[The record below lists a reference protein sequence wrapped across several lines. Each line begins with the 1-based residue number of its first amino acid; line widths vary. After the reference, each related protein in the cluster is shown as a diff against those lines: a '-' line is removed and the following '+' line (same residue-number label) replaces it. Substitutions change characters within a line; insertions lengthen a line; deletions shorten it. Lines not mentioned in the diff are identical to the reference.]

1 MYNRPMKQ
9 HDFLSDLLSN
19 QSRAKIIRLFVLN
32 ESESFTAIDI
42 AKRTG
47 IPSGTVEKE
56 AKELERMSIIK
67 IDKTS
72 DKVFLE
78 KEAKAKKGKPRTV
91 WTYNMNG
98 KFGRPLSTFVHE
110 VAPAQFKEV
119 EDALKGTGRLSAIV
133 LSGIFTGDPTR
144 PADLLIV
151 GDYIN
156 ERRLERAVKSFE
168 PRFGREIRYA
178 VLSTPEFRYRIT
190 ISDKL
195 VRDTLDFPH
204 RIILNKGNLL

>member
-1 MYNRPMKQ
+1 MKH
-9 HDFLSDLLSN
+9 HDFLSDLLAN
-19 QSRAKIIRLFVLN
+19 QARAKILRLFILN
-32 ESESFTAIDI
+32 ETESFTAVDI
-42 AKRTG
+42 AKRVQV
-47 IPSGTVEKE
+47 PSATVEKE
-56 AKELERMSIIK
+56 AKELERMGVIK
-67 IDKTS
+67 VDRTS

-78 KEAKAKKGKPRTV
+78 KESKGKKGKSRMV
-91 WTYNMNG
+91 WTFNMNG

-151 GDYIN
+151 GDFVN

-178 VLSTPEFRYRIT
+178 VLSTPEFRYRLT

-204 RIILNKGNLL
+204 RVILNKGNLF